1 MGKIFKERKLSIKR
15 KENKSFG
22 MVHLIST
29 IIAVVILGICLSG
42 IYTIS
47 TGEEAVILRLG
58 EYSHTVSSP
67 GLKYRIP
74 IIDKVYKQNIN
85 EIHRLE
91 FGFETT
97 KEGSPNNSPE
107 YLSNLDQSLMLTG
120 DENLVSVETI
130 VQYQIK
136 DLRDYFFKVDDPVG
150 TLKIISESIIRRV
163 VASHTLDEVLTDNKF
178 AIQQEIKTD
187 LQELSDEYELGIL
200 ITAIQL
206 QDVEPPTEVDA
217 AFKDVSSARED
228 KNSYINEAKS
238 YANEVIPKARGN
250 AAEILNKAEAYRQ
263 ERVEKAKGDVAN
275 FVQILE
281 KYKDGE
287 TVTRTRMYLET
298 LEEVLPGME
307 IYIIDEN
314 SNNVNILNLNEK
326 PSKNSTNSGKEEQ

>member
-1 MGKIFKERKLSIKR
+1 MGKIIKEKKLSIKR
-15 KENKSFG
+15 KGNKSFK
-22 MVHLIST
+22 MIPLATT
-29 IIAVVILGICLSG
+29 IVGVVMLGTCLSG

-58 EYSHTVSSP
+58 KYSHTVSSP
-67 GLKYRIP
+67 GLKYKIP
-74 IIDKVYKQNIN
+74 IIDKVYKQNVN

-97 KEGSPNNSPE
+97 KEGSPNASPE

-136 DLRDYFFKVDDPVG
+136 DLRDYFFKVDDPIG
-150 TLKIISESIIRRV
+150 TLNIISESIIRRV

-178 AIQQEIKTD
+178 AIQQEIKVD
-187 LQELSDEYELGIL
+187 LQELCDEYELGVL

-206 QDVEPPTEVDA
+206 QDVEPPKEVDA

-228 KNSYINEAKS
+228 KNSYINEAQS

-250 AAEILNKAEAYRQ
+250 AAEILNKAEAYKQ

-307 IYIIDEN
+307 IYIVDEN
-314 SNNVNILNLNEK
+314 SNNINILNLNEK
-326 PSKNSTNSGKEEQ
+326 TSKNSSNGKEEQ